1 MLVNE
6 KKFSSEC
13 IKDHFSWLTDSGGY
27 FTLHQILLDLSI
39 SLWEWFN
46 MKITSL
52 ISYTKHIHVPKFKHY
67 RSKLPFVRT
76 FS

>member
-13 IKDHFSWLTDSGGY
+13 IKDNFCWLTDSGGY
-27 FTLHQILLDLSI
+27 FSLHQILLDLSI
-39 SLWEWFN
+39 CLWEWFN

-52 ISYTKHIHVPKFKHY
+52 ISYTKHIHVAKFKHY
-67 RSKLPFVRT
+67 RLKLPFIRT
-76 FS
+76 FP